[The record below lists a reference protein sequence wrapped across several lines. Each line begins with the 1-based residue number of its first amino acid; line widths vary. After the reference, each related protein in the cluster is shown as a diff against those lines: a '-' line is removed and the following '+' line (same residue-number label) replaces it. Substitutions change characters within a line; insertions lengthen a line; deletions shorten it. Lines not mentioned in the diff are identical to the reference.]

1 MLDHP
6 CSAAVEDVF
15 GPTVAPS
22 CLHGFDFTLLFEETI
37 LTLLP
42 LGLVCLAATCRVW
55 KLHHASEKVN
65 RSWLN
70 AVKGL
75 SWLFHAAC
83 HVALLIIFFQP
94 DTPKTRATI
103 GTTLV
108 TILTSLLL
116 LWLSHLEHLRTLRP
130 STVLN
135 VFLGFTLLFDLAR
148 LRTLYFM
155 SNQPVTSV
163 FAISW
168 VIKIIILVFEAT
180 EKRQFLKKS
189 YENSPI
195 ESTSGVL
202 NRALFWWL
210 RDVLWRGSRTTL
222 TVDSLPSLDHDLK
235 NASTSQSLFEKWDK
249 ADKYQ
254 SNALLW
260 TFVFHYKWAF
270 LEGILPRLAY
280 TGFCFAQ
287 PFLVERVLD
296 FMTEPEH
303 VNSNN
308 YAYGLIGAYAI
319 VYIGIAVSYAAYE
332 HKTFRVITMIRG
344 SLVTM
349 IFNKT
354 LRMSTSTISD
364 AAAITLMSTDI
375 ERIGFGLIDMHET
388 YSNIIE
394 VALALWLLTRLL
406 NIATIASTVVVVAC
420 LAAGIPLA
428 VVSGNAQ
435 GTWLEAV
442 EERVAVTSKV
452 LGVMKNIKMTG
463 LTETISRN
471 LRDLRAAEIEA
482 SFKYR
487 VYGVIRLTLG
497 YSSTLLAPVF
507 GFGAYTLLA
516 KFNDTATLTNG
527 VAFSALTLFTLLD
540 QPMISIVDGSE
551 DVMAVVNCFQRI
563 QKHLLEIERAD
574 YRLKHEAD
582 QHSGAPLI
590 EVDSSQSQRNE
601 PCAIIRNMSAAWSI
615 DDEPVLKDLNID
627 IQTSKITMIVG
638 PVGCGKSTFLKTLM
652 GEIPVCS
659 GSISTSFANAAYCN
673 QSPWITF
680 GTVQENIVGASPW
693 DRTLYDQVIQSCAL
707 QVDLQQL
714 PLGDKTKVGVRG
726 SRLSGGQQMR
736 VALARALYSK
746 APILILDDVLT
757 GLDHQTEKLI
767 LERVF
772 SQHGSIQQSHQTVIM
787 ATNSAHHLTYADHII
802 AIDENGR
809 VLEHGSYSELVSANG
824 YVGTL
829 SEVSQSTSTT
839 RAPDIVLDDETL
851 QGLNL
856 DDAEEEDSSRRTGDM
871 TVYRYYFENIGWSL
885 LSVFLLTCLLF
896 VLGLSF
902 PQIWLQWWT
911 TENEQHPNAHVWYWL
926 SVYTALGLFSL
937 FTTFLGTWILAMVI
951 QPKTARRFHEIL
963 LRTTMGATTSFLTST
978 DIGNTT
984 NSQDLE
990 LIDEELPET
999 LELTVNCALSCV
1011 IEGFLVFA
1019 GSSYVTAALVPACV
1033 LVVYYVAKFYVK
1045 TSRQLRL
1052 LGIESK
1058 APLFSQ
1064 FLEVLG
1070 GLTSIRAYGWSK
1082 EYQRRNLIALDA
1094 SQRPVYMLYCIQRW
1108 MGLVLDLIVA
1118 FIAVA
1123 VISIAISMRGSP
1135 SMNLLGIALFNI
1147 VNFSGTL
1154 QSFVTHWIGL
1164 ETSIGAV
1171 SRIRSYV
1178 QNATT
1183 EDLDAETEAPPEDWP
1198 RQGSVELSGVLA
1210 SYDSFSDPVLKD
1222 ISLSILPGEKVALCG
1237 RTGSGK
1243 SSLVSAM
1250 LRILELSKGTIYI
1263 DGIDLS
1269 KVSRAHVRSRINV
1282 IPQQPFFL
1290 HGSVRLNSN
1299 PESNVDDEKIIDS
1312 LQAVN
1317 LWSYIE
1323 SKGGLDADMSD
1334 DLLSHGQQ
1342 QLFCLARALC
1352 KSSSIVIMDEATS
1365 SVDSETD
1372 ALMQSVIRDRF
1383 KDQTLIAI
1391 AHKLHT
1397 ILDFDKVALIERGQ
1411 VVEFDRPQVLLSRE
1425 GSAFKALFDSF
1436 HPSPKE

>member
-22 CLHGFDFTLLFEETI
+22 CLHGFDFTLLFEESI
-37 LTLLP
+37 LTLVP
-42 LGLVCLAATCRVW
+42 IGLVCLTASFRAW
-55 KLHHASEKVN
+55 KLRRAPEKVN
-65 RSWLN
+65 RSWLY
-70 AVKGL
+70 AAKEL
-75 SWLFHAAC
+75 SWLFYTAC
-83 HVALLIIFFQP
+83 HVALLIILFQL

-108 TILTSLLL
+108 TVLTSVFLLFF
-116 LWLSHLEHLRTLRP
+116 SHLEHLRSIRP
-130 STVLN
+130 STILN
-135 VFLGFTLLFDLAR
+135 VFLGFALLFDLAR

-155 SNQPVTSV
+155 SNQTVTSL
-163 FAISW
+163 FAVSW
-168 VIKIIILVFEAT
+168 VIKAIILVFEAT
-180 EKRQFLKKS
+180 EKRKLLKKA

-195 ESTSGVL
+195 ESTSGVI

-210 RDVLWRGSRTTL
+210 RDLLWRGSKTTL
-222 TVDSLPSLDHDLK
+222 TVDSLPSLDDDLK
-235 NASTSQSLFEKWDK
+235 NASNSQSLFERWDK
-249 ADKYQ
+249 ADKYR

-260 TFVFHYKWAF
+260 TFVAHYKWAF
-270 LEGILPRLAY
+270 LEGVLPRLAY

-303 VNSNN
+303 VNSTN

-332 HKTFRVITMIRG
+332 HKTFRVITMVRG

-354 LRMSTSTISD
+354 LRLSTSAVSD

-375 ERIGFGLIDMHET
+375 ERIGFGLIDMHEI
-388 YSNIIE
+388 YSNITE
-394 VALALWLLTRLL
+394 VALALWLLARLL
-406 NIATIASTVVVVAC
+406 NIATIASTVIVVIC
-420 LAAGIPLA
+420 LIAGIPLA

-442 EERVAVTSKV
+442 EERVAVTSNV

-463 LTETISRN
+463 LTEIISRN
-471 LRDLRAAEIEA
+471 LRDLRTAEIEA
-482 SFKYR
+482 SYMFR
-487 VYGVIRLTLG
+487 LLGVIRLTLG
-497 YSSTLLAPVF
+497 YASTTLAPVF
-507 GFGAYTLLA
+507 GFGAYILLA
-516 KFNDTATLTNG
+516 QVNDTATLTNG
-527 VAFSALTLFTLLD
+527 
-540 QPMISIVDGSE
+540 
-551 DVMAVVNCFQRI
+551 RI
-563 QKHLLEIERAD
+563 QKHLLETERKD
-574 YRLKHEAD
+574 YRVKHGSD
-582 QHSGAPLI
+582 QHSVPPLI
-590 EVDSSQSQRNE
+590 EVDSLTQSQNNE
-601 PCAIIRNMSAAWSI
+601 PCVVIRNLSAAWSI

-627 IQTSKITMIVG
+627 IQVSKITMIVG

-652 GEIPVCS
+652 GEIPECS
-659 GSISTSFANAAYCN
+659 GSISTNFTNAAYCN

-680 GTVQENIVGASPW
+680 GTLQENIVGASPW
-693 DRTLYDQVIQSCAL
+693 DRTRYDRVIQSCAL

-714 PLGDKTKVGVRG
+714 PMGDQTKVGVRG

-736 VALARALYSK
+736 VALARALYSN
-746 APILILDDVLT
+746 APVLILDDVLT
-757 GLDHQTEKLI
+757 GLDRETEKII
-767 LERVF
+767 LEIVF
-772 SQHGSIQQSHQTVIM
+772 SRHGSIKQSRQTVIM
-787 ATNSAHHLTYADHII
+787 ATNSAHHLAYADNII
-802 AIDENGR
+802 ALDENGR
-809 VLEHGSYSELVSANG
+809 LLEHGSYSELVSTDG
-824 YVGTL
+824 YVSTL
-829 SEVSQSTSTT
+829 SGTSHTASTT
-839 RAPDIVLDDETL
+839 RAPDIVLNDETL

-856 DDAEEEDSSRRTGDM
+856 DESKEDSSRRTGDL
-871 TVYRYYFENIGWSL
+871 TVYRYYFENIGWPLLSL
-885 LSVFLLTCLLF
+885 LLICCALF

-911 TENEQHPNAHVWYWL
+911 RANEQHPNAHVWYWL
-926 SVYTALGLFSL
+926 TVYAALGFFSL
-937 FTTFLGTWILAMVI
+937 LTTFLGTWILAMFI

-984 NSQDLE
+984 NRFSQDLE

-999 LELTVNCALSCV
+999 LELTVNAALSC
-1011 IEGFLVFA
+1011 ITEGFLVFV
-1019 GSSYVTAALVPACV
+1019 GSSYVTAALIPFCV
-1033 LVVYYVAKFYVK
+1033 LVVYYVAKFYIK

-1070 GLTSIRAYGWSK
+1070 GLSSIRAYGWSK

-1094 SQRPVYMLYCIQRW
+1094 SQRPSYMLYCIQRW
-1108 MGLVLDLIVA
+1108 IGLVLDLIVA

-1147 VNFSGTL
+1147 VNFSSTL

-1178 QNATT
+1178 QYATT
-1183 EDLDAETEAPPEDWP
+1183 EDLDAESEVLPEDWP
-1198 RQGSVELSGVLA
+1198 RQGRVELSGLSA
-1210 SYDSFSDPVLKD
+1210 SYDAFSDPVLKD
-1222 ISLSILPGEKVALCG
+1222 ISLNILPGEKVALCG

-1243 SSLVSAM
+1243 SSLVSAL
-1250 LRILELSKGTIYI
+1250 LRILELSKGTIRI
-1263 DGIDLS
+1263 DGIDIS
-1269 KVSRAHVRSRINV
+1269 KVSRSHVRSRINI

-1290 HGSVRLNSN
+1290 HGSVRLNAN
-1299 PESNVDDEKIIDS
+1299 PESNADDKQIINA

-1323 SKGGLDADMSD
+1323 AKGGLDIDMSD

-1372 ALMQSVIRDRF
+1372 TLMQTVIRTHF

-1397 ILDFDKVALIERGQ
+1397 ILDFDKVALIEKGQ
-1411 VVEFDRPQVLLSRE
+1411 VVEFDTPQTLLSRE
-1425 GSAFKALFDSF
+1425 GSAFKTLYNSF
-1436 HPSPKE
+1436 HKGSKE